1 MRWSPGTV
9 PAGRTAL
16 RWLPRL
22 ADVDVLFALAAFGA
36 LLADPLLLHKV
47 TGLTPAMWALS
58 FLAAVPLVAR
68 RRFPLAVLAAEVPLL
83 FACLAVAHPNRAAV
97 GIAMLLVFT
106 VGLEGGRTRSLV
118 VGALMA
124 LLVTAAV
131 FITGQRAESSD
142 VIAYVSLVLGAL
154 LAGEALRARQAL
166 ARTLA
171 EEAARAR
178 EAAARHRF
186 DAERLALANELHDV
200 VGHTLVAINVRAA
213 AAARRARKGGADG
226 VTALDEIASASA
238 GALAELRT
246 TLKALRAA
254 QDEPAPLHPVQ
265 DLASLAGLIA
275 GVEEAGLSVQL
286 EMAGAPASLPAPVGH
301 AGYRI
306 IQESLTNVLRH
317 STARQARV
325 RVEASDRSLLIEVL
339 DDGQPHAPAVPAGGH
354 GLAGMR
360 ERAASLGGSCEV
372 GPVNGAGWRVR
383 AEIPVAESPV
393 TESPVAE
400 SPAGGGAEGAA

>member
-1 MRWSPGTV
+1 MRWSPDAV
-9 PAGRTAL
+9 AAGRTAV
-16 RWLPRL
+16 RWLPRA
-22 ADVDVLFALAAFGA
+22 ADIDVLLALAAFGA

-47 TGLTPAMWALS
+47 TALTPTIGVLS
-58 FLAAVPLVAR
+58 FLAAVPLAAR

-83 FACLAVAHPNRAAV
+83 LACLAVAHPNRAAA

-118 VGALMA
+118 VGAVMA
-124 LLVTAAV
+124 LLVTVAIFV
-131 FITGQRAESSD
+131 TGRRPESSD

-166 ARTLA
+166 ARTVA

-186 DAERLALANELHDV
+186 DSERLALANELHDV

-213 AAARRARKGGADG
+213 AAARRARKRGTADE
-226 VTALDEIASASA
+226 VTALDEIASVSA
-238 GALAELRT
+238 AALAELRA
-246 TLKALRAA
+246 TLKSVRGA
-254 QDEPAPLHPVQ
+254 QDGLAPLHPVQ
-265 DLASLAGLIA
+265 DLAGLPGLIA

-286 EMAGAPASLPAPVGH
+286 EVAGAPGGLPAPVGH

-317 STARQARV
+317 STARQAHV
-325 RVEASDRSLLIEVL
+325 RVSAREHSLLIEVL
-339 DDGQPHAPAVPAGGH
+339 DDGQPHPPAVPAFVPQAGGH

-360 ERAASLGGSCEV
+360 ERAAALGGSCEA
-372 GPVNGAGWRVR
+372 GPVNGTGWRVR
-383 AEIPVAESPV
+383 AEIPVRPGAE
-393 TESPVAE
+393 
-400 SPAGGGAEGAA
+400 AGGQAAGGVA